1 MGAGDGGPSKL
12 DHQPCAVGL
21 AVSRYACDHCP
32 SSRPR
37 DAPTGGATPGHT
49 CRGRMLPWVVHR
61 SQSKTITF
69 YSRKYLVIAQFL
81 AVCRRSQ
88 WSRYLTT
95 FPLLALAPG
104 TLE

>member
-1 MGAGDGGPSKL
+1 MVALANSITSPALLVWPCL
-12 DHQPCAVGL
+12 DMPATTAPPRARGMH
-21 AVSRYACDHCP
+21 
-32 SSRPR
+32 RP
-37 DAPTGGATPGHT
+37 GGATLGHT

-81 AVCRRSQ
+81 AVCGRSQ
-88 WSRYLTT
+88 WSRHLTT